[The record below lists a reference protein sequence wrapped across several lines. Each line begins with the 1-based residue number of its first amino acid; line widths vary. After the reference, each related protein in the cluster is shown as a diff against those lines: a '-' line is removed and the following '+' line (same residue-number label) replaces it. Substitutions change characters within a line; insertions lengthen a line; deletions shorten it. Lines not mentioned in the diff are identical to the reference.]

1 MITLTTFQFVMLTSI
16 AALGVMSAIQRI
28 FIILQWF
35 MRPHVFIAELVS
47 ERNQIRLLLRTV
59 RLYVPT
65 STSEGAELQGEIDAA
80 LNDASD
86 YKKR

>member
-1 MITLTTFQFVMLTSI
+1 MITLTTFQFVLLTGI

-28 FIILQWF
+28 FMILQWF

-47 ERNQIRLLLRTV
+47 ERNQIRLLLRAA
-59 RLYVPT
+59 RSYIPT
-65 STSEGAELQGEIDAA
+65 STSGGLELQSEIDAA